1 MCQVFN
7 IKENIK
13 QFNLTDVPLKALKED
28 CQIFK
33 QINIKPG
40 KNHRGFS
47 LFLIKQELKKCWN

>member
-33 QINIKPG
+33 QINITPG